1 MTNISPCNLCPR
13 MCNALRDQ
21 NISGVCKET
30 SEIRAA
36 RAMLHY
42 WEEPCISGLSGTGAV
57 FFTGCPLRCVYCQNA
72 AISRGDDG
80 KVISEE
86 RLSDIFL
93 ELQDK
98 GANNIDLIT
107 AGHFLPGV
115 IRALESAK
123 NRGLSIPV
131 IYNSSGYERVESLR
145 ELDGLVDIY
154 LPDMKY
160 MSGELARRYSGAPD
174 YPSAAGEAISEMV
187 RQTGAPLFYI
197 KGDKESGLFGTD
209 RYNDMSLDESLKNR
223 EILMSRGT
231 IVRHLILPG
240 CSQDSKDIIRY
251 LYSEFKDD
259 IYISIM
265 NQFTPIH
272 EKLLDFPELDR
283 KVTEEEYESVID
295 FALDTGVENAF
306 IQEGDTADESFIP
319 DFTYEGL

>member
-21 NISGVCKET
+21 NIPGICKET

-223 EILMSRGT
+223 EILMRRGT

>member
-209 RYNDMSLDESLKNR
+209 RYNDMSLDERLKNR
-223 EILMSRGT
+223 EILMRRGT

-251 LYSEFKDD
+251 LYSEFKYD